1 MIALNLKKSDMK
13 RDIKF
18 KGKRY
23 DNNQWVEGYFYE
35 ESGSTYIIDD
45 RQKKS
50 ILNRN
55 TPHKVDPTTVCQF
68 TGLKDNDGKMIW
80 EGDIV
85 EREIYDLYKGVAM
98 VKSTIEYKNGSF
110 VANTDGIDYPLCG
123 TYIKVLGSK
132 FDKEENK

>member
-1 MIALNLKKSDMK
+1 MRLE
-13 RDIKF
+13 DIKF

-68 TGLKDNDGKMIW
+68 TGLKDCNGKGIW
-80 EGDIV
+80 EH
-85 EREIYDLYKGVAM
+85 DLLRNKLT
-98 VKSTIEYKNGSF
+98 KSTFEVVWNKECASF
-110 VANTDGIDYPLCG
+110 TLKYISSGEISTNQLGFLIDNFNFSVVG
-123 TYIKVLGSK
+123 NE
-132 FDKEENK
+132 FDKEV

>member
-1 MIALNLKKSDMK
+1 MRLE
-13 RDIKF
+13 DIKF

-35 ESGSTYIIDD
+35 ESGSTYIIED

-68 TGLKDNDGKMIW
+68 TGLKDENGVELY
-80 EGDIV
+80 EGDYIKILDEV
-85 EREIYDLYKGVAM
+85 RL
-98 VKSTIEYKNGSF
+98 IEYNA
-110 VANTDGIDYPLCG
+110 VACG
-123 TYIKVLGSK
+123 FILQETPARSMRSLDILAHYAFEVVGNKY
-132 FDKEENK
+132 DKEG